1 MPTNTP
7 WYWKRRRADGKTNY
21 EHYQW
26 TKKRIEYRSKLNQEN
41 RKRGDYGNW
50 DGKDLAHVDNNPKNF
65 SKKNLRKQ
73 PAAVIGKLEQLKQ
86 IGKRRKVILYTYRL
100 TYEKAY
106 FWWH

>member
-1 MPTNTP
+1 MPTNDKA
-7 WYWKRRRADGKTNY
+7 YWKKRRADGKTNY

-41 RKRGDYGNW
+41 RKRGDYWNW

-73 PAAVIGKLEQLKQ
+73 PAATN
-86 IGKRRKVILYTYRL
+86 RRAWAAKANRKKKKSDSLYV
-100 TYEKAY
+100 
-106 FWWH
+106 